1 MAEENIKKEESKKE
15 APAKEAKEAKGKS
28 APTAEAKAATAEKP
42 GEKGAPTKVEGKAE
56 GAVKK
61 SKGKKKAK
69 RRLLT
74 EGKVYIQSSFNNTI
88 ITVTDPKGEV
98 IAWASSGS
106 SGFKGPRKAT
116 PYAAQIAAEAAIT
129 KAKAF
134 GLERVHV
141 YVKGAGTG
149 REQAVRGLQAGG
161 VNIDSL
167 TDVTP
172 VPHNGCRSR
181 KSRRV

>member
-1 MAEENIKKEESKKE
+1 MADENIKDKQED
-15 APAKEAKEAKGKS
+15 AKETTSKATKSNPTQKTANSAKTDTKISSDNTATKIEEATPKK
-28 APTAEAKAATAEKP
+28 
-42 GEKGAPTKVEGKAE
+42 
-56 GAVKK
+56 AVK
-61 SKGKKKAK
+61 SKKKAK

-88 ITVTDPKGEV
+88 VTVTDPKGEV

-116 PYAAQIAAEAAIT
+116 PYAAQIAAESAIT

-134 GLERVHV
+134 GLERVRV
-141 YVKGAGTG
+141 YIKGAGTG

-167 TDVTP
+167 TDITP
-172 VPHNGCRSR
+172 VPHNGCRPR
-181 KSRRV
+181 KGRRV

>member
-1 MAEENIKKEESKKE
+1 MAEENIKKEEVKKE
-15 APAKEAKEAKGKS
+15 APAKEAPAKEAKGK
-28 APTAEAKAATAEKP
+28 PVAEKAAGKETA
-42 GEKGAPTKVEGKAE
+42 AKAE
-56 GAVKK
+56 GTPKK
-61 SKGKKKAK
+61 PAKGKKKAK

-98 IAWASSGS
+98 ISWASSGS

-181 KSRRV
+181 KGRRV

>member
-1 MAEENIKKEESKKE
+1 MAEENNKKEETAKE
-15 APAKEAKEAKGKS
+15 APAKTAKVTAASDKADAKKA
-28 APTAEAKAATAEKP
+28 APAEADAKTESTPKKP
-42 GEKGAPTKVEGKAE
+42 
-56 GAVKK
+56 

-98 IAWASSGS
+98 IAWASAGS

-116 PYAAQIAAEAAIT
+116 PYAAQIAAESAIT

-181 KSRRV
+181 KGRRV

>member
-1 MAEENIKKEESKKE
+1 MAEENIKKEEDKKE
-15 APAKEAKEAKGKS
+15 APAKEAKDAAAK
-28 APTAEAKAATAEKP
+28 TDAKAAAPAAE
-42 GEKGAPTKVEGKAE
+42 KAE
-56 GAVKK
+56 GAAKK
-61 SKGKKKAK
+61 PAKGKKKAK

-98 IAWASSGS
+98 ISWASSGS

-116 PYAAQIAAEAAIT
+116 PYAAQIAAESAIT

-181 KSRRV
+181 KGRRV